1 MSDVSGRTQLA
12 PSLWRTCR
20 ALANLCRLRMLQT
33 LVEGPPRTV
42 SEMAETLGIHEV
54 IASRHLRL
62 LNSRGLLRVRRV
74 SRWVVY
80 RVGHDPSIPETA
92 DILRGLRRQLAGSGY
107 TIDDAF
113 RDATAFTHPRRV
125 SIVRV
130 LSNAGALAFPALC
143 ARTAISAPA
152 LSRHI
157 KKLEVRGIIRDSKGR
172 YECARPPTPLSRVLL
187 RLAVRGRGS

>member
-1 MSDVSGRTQLA
+1 
-12 PSLWRTCR
+12 
-20 ALANLCRLRMLQT
+20 MLHT
-33 LVEGPPRTV
+33 LMEGPRTV
-42 SEMAETLGIHEV
+42 SDVAETLDIHEV

-62 LNSRGLLRVRRV
+62 LNSRGLLRVRRI

-80 RVGHDPSIPETA
+80 RVGHDASIPETA
-92 DILRGLRRQLAGSGY
+92 EILRGLRRQLAGNKH

-113 RDATAFTHPRRV
+113 RDVTAFTHPRRV
-125 SIVRV
+125 TIVRV
-130 LSNAGALAFPALC
+130 LSNAGALTFRALC

-157 KKLEVRGIIRDSKGR
+157 KKLEARGLIRDSKGR

-187 RLAVRGRGS
+187 RLAVRSRES